1 MLTIRSKILLLT
13 LALFSIPYMGY
24 EYVREMENYLRD
36 NLETSLVDTAQLL
49 SGVLQERPELF
60 HRQLVD
66 TVIEDNPTVMTS
78 LKTPIQLDGAIDDWE
93 LYLNQI
99 KTYDAQYI
107 LSSTTEYEHNS
118 LHFQYMLGG
127 YKDHIYALF
136 IVVDDTILYRLEDSL
151 HLHHSDHLQIV
162 LQDTRQQFQRY
173 VITPS
178 EAGWVSAY
186 KLVDKDN
193 HLSAQPETRIQGTWL
208 SNEKGYILELR
219 IPMTMSGERLGF
231 AIADVDDGQQR
242 EIKHLIGT
250 SPIRYLNDQKETISI
265 HSAAIEKV
273 IQAVGEETGR
283 RAWVIDK
290 QQRVLAYYGALK
302 PTLVTQPLKQLY
314 QFLFPPAPETLANKT
329 NTLSYNLTHIEIDK
343 ALHGEPISRW
353 GATADGQGVI
363 VAAAHPIQIN
373 NQIIG
378 TVVVEESSHS
388 IQTIQRQA
396 VASLFNKSVLV
407 FSVVIVSLLLFATHL
422 SIRLRRLRNQ
432 AETAIDING
441 RVTTTQIG
449 SQGHDEIGDLS
460 RSFSTILTRLQQY
473 NHYLEGMVSKLSH
486 ELRTPIAVVRSSLD
500 NLEHDDT
507 TQEDKHVYIGRA
519 KQGVQRLNTLITRLT
534 EATRIEQTLQNTE
547 RERLNISELITGCL
561 AGYRLAYPRQR
572 FLADIESQQ
581 VTIEGAPDLI
591 VQMLDKLVSNA
602 VDFVNPD
609 TAIQIS
615 LTQTRQ
621 HVQLSV
627 IDEGEILPVDMQ
639 ERLFESMVSIRK
651 QKGHNEPHLGLG
663 LYMVRLIA
671 AYHGGQVKAENLPE
685 NKGAVF
691 TVWLPIYSGDGGL

>member
-13 LALFSIPYMGY
+13 VALFSIPYMGY

-66 TVIEDNPTVMTS
+66 TVIEDEPVVMTS
-78 LKTPIQLDGAIDDWE
+78 LKTPIQLDGAIDDWA

-99 KTYDAQYI
+99 KMYDEQYI
-107 LSSTTEYEHNS
+107 LSSTTEYTHDS

-186 KLVDKDN
+186 KLIDKDN

-219 IPMTMSGERLGF
+219 IPIAMSGERLGF
-231 AIADVDDGQQR
+231 AVADVDDGKQR
-242 EIKHLIGT
+242 KIKHLIGT
-250 SPIRYLNDQKETISI
+250 SPIRYLNDSQETISI
-265 HSAAIEKV
+265 HSAAIEQV
-273 IQAVGEETGR
+273 IQAVGKDTGR
-283 RAWVIDK
+283 RAWVLDK
-290 QQRVLAYYGALK
+290 QQRVLAHYGELK

-314 QFLFPPAPETLANKT
+314 QFLFPPAPETLANTT
-329 NTLSYNLTHIEIDK
+329 NALSYNLTHTEIDK
-343 ALHGEPISRW
+343 ALQGEPISRW

-363 VAAAHPIQIN
+363 VAAAHPIQVN
-373 NQIIG
+373 NQVIG

-407 FSVVIVSLLLFATHL
+407 FSAVIVSLLLFATHL

-460 RSFSTILTRLQQY
+460 RSFSTILKRLQQY
-473 NHYLEGMVSKLSH
+473 NHYLESMVSKLSH

-507 TQEDKHVYIGRA
+507 TEDKHVYIGRA

-534 EATRIEQTLQNTE
+534 EATRIEQALQNTE
-547 RERLNISELITGCL
+547 RERFNISELITGCL

-572 FLADIESQQ
+572 FIAEIENQQ
-581 VTIEGAPDLI
+581 VIIEGAPDLI

-615 LTQTRQ
+615 LTQVRQ

-627 IDEGEILPVDMQ
+627 VNEGQALPEEMQ
-639 ERLFESMVSIRK
+639 ERLFESMVSVRT

-663 LYMVRLIA
+663 LYMVRLIVA
-671 AYHGGQVKAENLPE
+671 FHGGQVKAENLPE

-691 TVWLPIYSGDGGL
+691 TVLLPVYSSDGGI